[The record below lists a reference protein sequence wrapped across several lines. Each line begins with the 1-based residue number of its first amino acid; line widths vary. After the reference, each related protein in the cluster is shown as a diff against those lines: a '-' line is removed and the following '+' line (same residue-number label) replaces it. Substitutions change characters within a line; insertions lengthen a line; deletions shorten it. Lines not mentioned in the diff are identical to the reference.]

1 MNQQQTTQQIE
12 TIITDVN
19 NIIRNGVSKM
29 LFDHTVNY
37 LTNELEKCKTEM
49 EYYKTELEK
58 VKKQQEPSSSSSKE
72 NIVLKIE
79 DIKPEIKSEYEKPT
93 IEKTVLAP
101 KSVHNLVIVDDESC
115 DNNVCNE
122 TKENGETDEED
133 EETVSSLE
141 EEEEVEEEEVEEG
154 EVEEEEV
161 EEEIVASLEEEE
173 VVEEEEEEVE
183 EEEVVEEENDAEEEV
198 FEIEIDDVTY
208 YTENE
213 ENGNIYAVDADG
225 NPGNKIGYLK
235 DGEPFFY

>member
-12 TIITDVN
+12 TILSDVN

-37 LTNELEKCKTEM
+37 LTSELEKCKTEM

-58 VKKQQEPSSSSSKE
+58 AKKQNEHSSPKQE

-79 DIKPEIKSEYEKPT
+79 DIKTDIKNEENEKPT
-93 IEKTVLAP
+93 IEKINLAP
-101 KSVHNLVIVDDESC
+101 KSVHNLVIVEDDLCDNSLCCNESKETDDE
-115 DNNVCNE
+115 D
-122 TKENGETDEED
+122 
-133 EETVSSLE
+133 ETVASLE
-141 EEEEVEEEEVEEG
+141 EEVEEEEVEEEEVEEE

-161 EEEIVASLEEEE
+161 EEEE
-173 VVEEEEEEVE
+173 VEEEEVE
-183 EEEVVEEENDAEEEV
+183 EEVGEEEEV